1 MQFTPVSFERKYF
14 RTILLLGLLAMLV
27 AIGMF
32 AYLGTF
38 SRYFAD
44 DYCEAVRVNRESPF
58 AAVSERYLAGST
70 RSANRYSNLFFVG
83 ISEML
88 ARNSIPIT
96 IPAMVVLWVIGLSWC
111 AHELRRFFRIDWFL
125 PVDFFWGLTLGF
137 FSLLLA
143 PNLFQSVYWRSAMMT
158 HFAPLVFGA
167 FLSAYTVRQLRNLQ
181 IEAPSPLAHVIVFLG
196 SFLVAG
202 FSEPPVATMVTTLP
216 LLMGAV
222 WFWGKAPVK
231 QKHLALLAW
240 AFAGALLGFLILVF
254 SPASINVVETRQR
267 DALAV
272 LGLSF
277 YYSYLFI
284 IDSLKISPVPFVIIV
299 FLPFSF
305 IWLYKQAAATPLSRN
320 QIYLL
325 LLGSV
330 IIPVFMWLLIAASF
344 APSVY
349 GQNYN
354 FPVERTRFLA
364 RTIVIMAL
372 IAEGI
377 IFGYLLHAWRFKYN
391 PFFGQWAVL
400 LSFAVLA
407 IVYPLR
413 AAWNVYQF
421 DVPIYRSHAEQW
433 DLRDVQIREAI
444 AAGAKDLTV
453 QQLDSF
459 GGAPEYK
466 GNATHW
472 VNRCAARYY
481 GLNSIIAP

>member
-1 MQFTPVSFERKYF
+1 MQFTPVVFESKYF
-14 RTILLLGLLAMLV
+14 RYILWLGLAATLV
-27 AIGMF
+27 AVGMY

-44 DYCEAVRVNRESPF
+44 DYCEVVRVTRESPVV
-58 AAVSERYLAGST
+58 AVSERYLAGST

-88 ARNSIPIT
+88 ATHSIPIT
-96 IPAMVVLWVIGLSWC
+96 IAAMVGLWVIGLSWC
-111 AHELRRFFRIDWFL
+111 VHELRRSLKLDWLL
-125 PVDFFWGLTLGF
+125 PVDFFWGLTIGF
-137 FSLLLA
+137 FSFLVA

-158 HFAPLVFGA
+158 HFAPLVLGA
-167 FLSAYTVRQLRNLQ
+167 FLFAYIVRQLRRMQL
-181 IEAPSPLAHVIVFLG
+181 EPPSRLAQVNVFIV
-196 SFLVAG
+196 SFIVAG
-202 FSEPPVATMVTTLP
+202 FSEAPVTTMVATLP
-216 LLMGAV
+216 LLMGAI
-222 WFWGKAPVK
+222 WFWGKTPVK

-240 AFAGALLGFLILVF
+240 AFAGAILGFLILVF
-254 SPASINVVETRQR
+254 SPASINVAENRQR
-267 DALAV
+267 DVLAV

-284 IDSLKISPVPFVIIV
+284 IDSWKTTPVPLVIIV
-299 FLPFSF
+299 LLPFSLT
-305 IWLYKQAAATPLSRN
+305 WLYKQTTPTPLSRN
-320 QIYLL
+320 QTYRL

-330 IIPVFMWLLIAASF
+330 AILVFMWVLIAAGF

-354 FPVERTRFLA
+354 YPVERVRFLA
-364 RTIVIMAL
+364 RTIMIASLM
-372 IAEGI
+372 AEGV
-377 IFGYLLHAWRFKYN
+377 IFGYLLHTWRFKYS
-391 PFFGQWAVL
+391 PVLGQWAVL

-421 DVPIYRSHAEQW
+421 HVPIYRSHAEQW
-433 DLRDVQIREAI
+433 DRRDAQIREAI
-444 AAGAKDLTV
+444 AAGAKDVTV
-453 QQLDSF
+453 QQLDSL

-466 GNATHW
+466 GDPTHW
-472 VNRCAARYY
+472 VNRCVARYY